1 MTMILLLAATGAI
14 VVFASYLSKW
24 DTQKRMK
31 KLREEERTFKDKVS
45 KFRAKEVSALEGVAS
60 AVTVRGVDLGP
71 YDMEFN
77 LTTARALGRRFLA
90 SGGNVIIVGNPPTDA
105 PPPRRPKP
113 PTAASAGTK
122 GRPHG

>member
-14 VVFASYLSKW
+14 VVFASYWSKW

-31 KLREEERTFKDKVS
+31 KLREEEKTFKDKVS
-45 KFRAKEVSALEGVAS
+45 KFRAKEMSVLEDVAS

-71 YDMEFN
+71 SYEMDFN
-77 LTTARALGRRFLA
+77 LLMARSKRFRFG
-90 SGGNVIIVGNPPTDA
+90 GGNVVIVGNPATDA
-105 PPPRRPKP
+105 PPPRRPKAQ
-113 PTAASAGTK
+113 AAPAGTK